1 MGVSEILALLGG
13 VALFLFGMTLM
24 GEGLKKV
31 AGNKLELILYKL
43 SGTPLKGIILGT
55 GVTAV
60 IQSSSATSVMVV
72 GFVNSGMMK
81 LRQAISIIMGAII
94 GTSVTGW
101 IISLSD
107 ISGGGSG
114 LLSLLSTETLSA
126 LVAIIGI
133 YFRMFRKN
141 RESHSLGDI
150 MLGFAVLMFGMKSMS
165 SAVSS
170 LRSDPVFIN
179 MLTNFTNPVLGVLV
193 GLLFTTVIQ
202 SASAAVG
209 ILQALTST
217 GAVSFQAAF
226 PIIMGIGIGAAVPV
240 LFSALGAGTAGK
252 RTAVSYLVINTMGAV
267 VLGIIFYAAN
277 SFIGFSFMTMTM
289 SSVRIALVNTIYRVV
304 LVMILLPLLSVLEK
318 LVVRLVKEDPSEQEG
333 LEDMMM
339 LEERFIQYPPLAV
352 EQARMVINS
361 MGEKTKMNI
370 DDAIALVRNGYTDAG
385 FRKVEKYEEV
395 IDTYEDRIGTYLMK
409 LTGRD
414 MSHSQSRNVSKY
426 LHTLTDFERISD
438 HALNIAECMKDMK
451 SKSFVLTEQGSRDIL
466 VICDALEKI
475 VSMAVSAFVTSDV
488 LIASEV
494 EPMEEVIDDL
504 IDQTKMRHIARLQR
518 GECQI
523 DRGYIFN
530 DLMTNFERVSDH
542 CSNIAEAMLELQQ
555 DDAGNM
561 HEYSKSI
568 KREHSKDFD
577 ENFENFSKEFKL
589 N

>member
-126 LVAIIGI
+126 LVSIIGI

-466 VICDALEKI
+466 VICDAIEKI